1 MAAECNRESSPGLDP
16 TPNARTIDRLHEFP
30 QMSHSSDL
38 TPVNPESMGSPRG
51 YSNGM
56 LARPGGSLLFIAG
69 QIAWDAE
76 QKIVCKDFR
85 GQFARALHNVVT
97 VVREAGGHPENIAQ
111 LTIFVTNKKE
121 YLECLREL
129 GESYR
134 LLLGKHFPTMALV
147 EVSALV
153 EPEAKVEIQGI
164 AVVYTEDEAAAEST
178 GSHTVSEFRPALS
191 GRAT

>member
-1 MAAECNRESSPGLDP
+1 
-16 TPNARTIDRLHEFP
+16 
-30 QMSHSSDL
+30 MSHSSDL
-38 TPVNPESMGSPRG
+38 TPINPESLGFPKG

-69 QIAWDAE
+69 QIAWDEE
-76 QKIVCKDFR
+76 QKIVCTDFR

-97 VVREAGGHPENIAQ
+97 VVREAGGSPENIAQ
-111 LTIFVTNKKE
+111 LTIFVTDRKE
-121 YLECLREL
+121 YLECPGDL

-153 EPEAKVEIQGI
+153 EPDAKVEIQGI
-164 AVVYTEDEAAAEST
+164 AMVYVEEEAVGEAT
-178 GSHTVSEFRPALS
+178 GSHSVSEFRPVAS
-191 GRAT
+191 RRAP